1 MYSIMKTLLISLSL
15 TIALL
20 SCTARAQQSPA
31 ATQRVFE
38 TPEEAA
44 KAFVAALKT
53 GENAPLV
60 EIFGTEHRDLIGTVD
75 VARDRELR
83 GRLAKMAE
91 NHQRLRVNDD
101 GSVTLVVGYEAWP
114 FPIPLVKTDTGWR
127 FNTDAG
133 FEEVLK
139 RRIGENELTAIA
151 TLRAY
156 VAAQRQYAAQ
166 PRDGTEVRQFA
177 QKLQSAPGKKDGLYW
192 VANTSEEPSP
202 GGPEIND
209 SKTPYAG
216 YYFKILTA
224 QGAAAPGGKYNYII
238 NGHLIGGFAMIAWP
252 ADYGKTGVMTL
263 LVNHYGDVYQKDL
276 GPKTA
281 ELAAGMNSYNPD
293 SSWTKETD

>member
-20 SCTARAQQSPA
+20 SSTARAQQSPA

-91 NHQRLRVNDD
+91 DHQRLRVNDD

-151 TLRAY
+151 TLRALCGS
-156 VAAQRQYAAQ
+156 AATIRRTAARWHGSAAVRAKAPKRAGQEGRSVLGGQYK
-166 PRDGTEVRQFA
+166 RR
-177 QKLQSAPGKKDGLYW
+177 
-192 VANTSEEPSP
+192 
-202 GGPEIND
+202 
-209 SKTPYAG
+209 
-216 YYFKILTA
+216 
-224 QGAAAPGGKYNYII
+224 
-238 NGHLIGGFAMIAWP
+238 
-252 ADYGKTGVMTL
+252 
-263 LVNHYGDVYQKDL
+263 
-276 GPKTA
+276 
-281 ELAAGMNSYNPD
+281 
-293 SSWTKETD
+293 TKSRRS

>member
-1 MYSIMKTLLISLSL
+1 MKTLLISLSL
-15 TIALL
+15 TVALL
-20 SCTARAQQSPA
+20 SSTARAQQSPA
-31 ATQRVFE
+31 ATQRVFD

-75 VARDRELR
+75 AARDRELR

-91 NHQRLRVNDD
+91 DHQRFRVNDD
-101 GSVTLVVGYEAWP
+101 GSVTMVVGYEAWP

-192 VANTSEEPSP
+192 AANPSEEPSP
-202 GGPEIND
+202 GRC
-209 SKTPYAG
+209 
-216 YYFKILTA
+216 
-224 QGAAAPGGKYNYII
+224 
-238 NGHLIGGFAMIAWP
+238 
-252 ADYGKTGVMTL
+252 
-263 LVNHYGDVYQKDL
+263 
-276 GPKTA
+276 
-281 ELAAGMNSYNPD
+281 
-293 SSWTKETD
+293 

>member
-1 MYSIMKTLLISLSL
+1 MKTLLISLSL
-15 TIALL
+15 TVALL
-20 SCTARAQQSPA
+20 SSTARAQQSPA
-31 ATQRVFE
+31 ATQRVFA
-38 TPEEAA
+38 TPEDAA

-53 GENAPLV
+53 GETAPLV

-75 VARDRELR
+75 AARDRELR

-91 NHQRLRVNDD
+91 DHQRLRVNDD

-156 VAAQRQYAAQ
+156 VQAQRQYAAE
-166 PRDGTEVRQFA
+166 PRVGTDVRQFA
-177 QKLQSAPGKKDGLYW
+177 QKVQSSTGKKDGLYW
-192 VANTSEEPSP
+192 PADATKGGQPSP
-202 GGPEIND
+202 GGPEIKD

-224 QGAAAPGGKYNYII
+224 QGAAAPGGKYSYII

-276 GPKTA
+276 GPNTA
-281 ELAAGMNSYNPD
+281 VLAAGISEYNPD
-293 SSWTKETD
+293 SSWNKATEN